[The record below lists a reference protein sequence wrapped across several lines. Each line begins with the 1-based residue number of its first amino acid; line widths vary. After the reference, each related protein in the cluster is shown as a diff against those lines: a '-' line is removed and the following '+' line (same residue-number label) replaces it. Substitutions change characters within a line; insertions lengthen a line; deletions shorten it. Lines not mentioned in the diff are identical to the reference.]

1 MTDNIKQDNRSKL
14 SKTQNENI
22 KLLAELLNEDSSR
35 QDVLSD
41 NADNKKTSD
50 SDTPAT
56 SVYVTGNNN
65 IVSTQK
71 STIIIKKQSLT
82 RNLLWFACATL
93 FF

>member
-1 MTDNIKQDNRSKL
+1 MTDNIRQDNRSEL

-22 KLLAELLNEDSSR
+22 KLLAELLSEDSSR

-41 NADNKKTSD
+41 NADNQKTSA
-50 SDTPAT
+50 SDMPAT

-71 STIIIKKQSLT
+71 STIIIKKQSRT
-82 RNLLWFACATL
+82 RHLLWFACATL

>member
-1 MTDNIKQDNRSKL
+1 MTDNIRQDNRSEL

-22 KLLAELLNEDSSR
+22 KLLAELLSEDSSR

-71 STIIIKKQSLT
+71 STIIIKKQSRT
-82 RNLLWFACATL
+82 RHLLWFACATL